1 MIDNEMRCEQARQLF
16 DAYLDGELSG
26 ALATELGAHRVK
38 CPECRRAL
46 ALMEVSGHIVASD
59 RDPVMLHGEF
69 ADRLLAC
76 ADLKPAR
83 SWDRL
88 RRGLYIA
95 GPLAAAAVVA
105 LAVLGAF
112 DRPVRFAGKLEKGQP
127 RPDVSPT
134 ERPPEAPDTG
144 RSLDEHLL
152 EEWLKETR
160 ENLAAKVESGES
172 FQRHFEL
179 TISQMLDILKQA
191 REASDGADHIPG
203 ADGRVPASAPQPT
216 PADDEDVED
225 L

>member
-1 MIDNEMRCEQARQLF
+1 MRCEQARQLF

-38 CPECRRAL
+38 CPDCRRAL

-59 RDPVMLHGEF
+59 RDPVMLHGQF

-76 ADLKPAR
+76 TDRKPVR

-105 LAVLGAF
+105 LAVLGVF
-112 DRPVRFAGKLEKGQP
+112 DRPVRFAGEWEKGQP
-127 RPDVSPT
+127 RPDVSPP
-134 ERPPEAPDTG
+134 ERSAEAPETG

-160 ENLAAKVESGES
+160 ENLAVKVESGES
-172 FQRHFEL
+172 LQRHFEL

-191 REASDGADHIPG
+191 REASDGTDHVPG
-203 ADGRVPASAPQPT
+203 ADGQVPASPPEPA